1 MLLTWRD
8 DVEWSTPN
16 GNCGLWAGRFDEVS
30 CILDCMAKQYDVP
43 PVRGKGGTTICDM
56 ATHDYCVHYG
66 GCFPGSNKGVYDDK
80 KVGVLWGEAS
90 MGENNDLFGPPYGRN
105 KQCDRDTWTVM
116 HNRCDWK
123 GPLCF
128 RKDERGELVKY
139 HQNIR
144 GRKCRL
150 DPNTDLPLDDLE
162 TKDR

>member
-1 MLLTWRD
+1 M
-8 DVEWSTPN
+8 
-16 GNCGLWAGRFDEVS
+16 
-30 CILDCMAKQYDVP
+30 
-43 PVRGKGGTTICDM
+43 
-56 ATHDYCVHYG
+56 
-66 GCFPGSNKGVYDDK
+66 YDDK

-128 RKDERGELVKY
+128 RKDEKGELVKY